1 MRVTGNCAL
10 CHAPSYISGQDSAD
24 VLQPVRPGST
34 LQRKRGSRASGQCDK
49 PSLADRLLYRY
60 VLILRTKKALTDPE
74 KVIFALELQVHARN
88 PQAGWQGYRSNE

>member
-1 MRVTGNCAL
+1 MTGNCAL
-10 CHAPSYISGQDSAD
+10 CHTPSYISGQDSAD
-24 VLQPVRPGST
+24 VLQPVCPGST
-34 LQRKRGSRASGQCDK
+34 LRANEILAQVGNATK

-60 VLILRTKKALTDPE
+60 VLILRTKKALTDPG

>member
-24 VLQPVRPGST
+24 VLQPVRQDPRFNANEILAVGNAT
-34 LQRKRGSRASGQCDK
+34 K

-60 VLILRTKKALTDPE
+60 VLILRTKKALTGP
-74 KVIFALELQVHARN
+74 
-88 PQAGWQGYRSNE
+88 